1 MSDPILL
8 WAISGLVAG
17 STGWLLITA
26 ARTVAR
32 RRAPGIPAKGSW
44 MHRLRP
50 WLASVPMPGWLERR
64 VAEEDH
70 WAPVLASAAVP
81 WRPRSYLAFRWLTA
95 WASLFLALLVAL
107 IAGGGLGTISAVL
120 LAVAGWLGPL
130 AWLRFRAER
139 RRRDVERELP
149 DFLDRLTLALSA
161 GLGFEVALRRTA
173 AALDGLL
180 GEELR
185 RCVRYLDW
193 GQTKTEAMAQLTT
206 RNPSQDISA
215 FAAAVR
221 QAESL
226 GSSLATTL
234 RVQRDLM
241 RARRRR
247 RAQEASRRLPVLI
260 LFPLVFFFLPALLIV
275 FLAPPLL
282 HLFLGR

>member
-1 MSDPILL
+1 MSDRILVL
-8 WAISGLVAG
+8 TVSGLVAG
-17 STGWLLITA
+17 ALGCLLIPVAWA
-26 ARTVAR
+26 ASQHR
-32 RRAPGIPAKGSW
+32 RPEVPHASSW
-44 MHRLRP
+44 IQRLGP
-50 WLASVPMPGWLERR
+50 WLGGVPLPAWLERQASGQTLTHDLAR
-64 VAEEDH
+64 AAIP
-70 WAPVLASAAVP
+70 WAP
-81 WRPRSYLAFRWLTA
+81 RNYLAFRWVAA
-95 WASLFLALLVAL
+95 WAGSTAALLFATTVR
-107 IAGGGLGTISAVL
+107 GVLGAMAAAVL
-120 LAVAGWLGPL
+120 MAAAFGGPA
-130 AWLRFRAER
+130 AWLKIRADR
-139 RRRDVERELP
+139 RSRDVERELP

-173 AALDGLL
+173 AGLDGLL

-193 GQTKTEAMAQLTT
+193 GQTKTEAMALLTS
-206 RNPSQDISA
+206 RNPSQDVNA